1 MVWEQKPCCSPVSP
15 TQRVSPQRQCSLAGF
30 PVLSLLYA
38 SCSSILRL
46 SFSAQGQRDL
56 VPIPQYSPPPLLLA
70 LSGLGGGVP
79 SVTVFQLLLLFYLLP
94 CRRCS
99 VSLQLFCR
107 MNCSIN
113 RHKWVCSMEVSSGYS
128 YVAILDWNLPYFLAL
143 TFRKVTNVFK
153 KKPLY
158 FLPIFLL
165 CLCQVIHPF
174 VGQS

>member
-1 MVWEQKPCCSPVSP
+1 MLFSSLSYPESKPPAPV
-15 TQRVSPQRQCSLAGF
+15 QFGRVPSVVSFVCWLLFYTEAFFLCPRTERSG
-30 PVLSLLYA
+30 PHPSVLSPSTA
-38 SCSSILRL
+38 VGIVR
-46 SFSAQGQRDL
+46 AG
-56 VPIPQYSPPPLLLA
+56 
-70 LSGLGGGVP
+70 GGGVP
-79 SVTVFQLLLLFYLLP
+79 SVTVFQLLLLFYLPP

-113 RHKWVCSMEVSSGYS
+113 RYKWVCSMEVSSGSS
-128 YVAILDWNLPYFLAL
+128 YVAILDWNLLYFLAL